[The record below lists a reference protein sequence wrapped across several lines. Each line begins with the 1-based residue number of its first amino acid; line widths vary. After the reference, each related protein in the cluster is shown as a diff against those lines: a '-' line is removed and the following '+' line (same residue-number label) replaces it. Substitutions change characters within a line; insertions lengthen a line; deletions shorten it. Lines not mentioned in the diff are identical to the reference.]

1 MGTALMPHV
10 EKDGT
15 VTCEN
20 FYFAVQSQ
28 VLCNVSYEAAV
39 MLRVMKFFCC
49 LFAVFM
55 GFLAVVLQTLGL
67 GLGFVYMSMGI
78 FVGPAVAPAA
88 MAILMEKAS
97 ATWCTIGA
105 IAGLCGGVTTWIA
118 TAQYYRGE
126 VTLATLVDDMPPP
139 IENGK
144 SAAELDAFL
153 VKSYNK
159 ALLWANFLFIFL
171 CGLFPFGL
179 YFSDMI
185 LSGTAFTIWI
195 AVFGLW
201 RFFGGMSVIILPILD
216 FKKDLAAAAALK
228 QQNAKA

>member
-97 ATWCTIGA
+97 AQWCTIGA
-105 IAGLCGGVTTWIA
+105 IAGLCGGLTTWIA

-126 VTLATLVDDMPPP
+126 VTLATLGGDYPFPLLEHRVHLLLRLGCDRRKHGEPGLGVPVEVP
-139 IENGK
+139 WRAV
-144 SAAELDAFL
+144 AA
-153 VKSYNK
+153 
-159 ALLWANFLFIFL
+159 
-171 CGLFPFGL
+171 
-179 YFSDMI
+179 
-185 LSGTAFTIWI
+185 
-195 AVFGLW
+195 
-201 RFFGGMSVIILPILD
+201 RRRH
-216 FKKDLAAAAALK
+216 AAAH
-228 QQNAKA
+228 

>member
-1 MGTALMPHV
+1 MASP
-10 EKDGT
+10 DSA
-15 VTCEN
+15 
-20 FYFAVQSQ
+20 FQW
-28 VLCNVSYEAAV
+28 
-39 MLRVMKFFCC
+39 KF
-49 LFAVFM
+49 
-55 GFLAVVLQTLGL
+55 LG
-67 GLGFVYMSMGI
+67 
-78 FVGPAVAPAA
+78 
-88 MAILMEKAS
+88 
-97 ATWCTIGA
+97 
-105 IAGLCGGVTTWIA
+105 
-118 TAQYYRGE
+118 AQ
-126 VTLATLVDDMPPP
+126 LPLVDDMPPP

-201 RFFGGMSVIILPILD
+201 CFFGGMSVIILPILD

-228 QQNAKA
+228 QQTAKA